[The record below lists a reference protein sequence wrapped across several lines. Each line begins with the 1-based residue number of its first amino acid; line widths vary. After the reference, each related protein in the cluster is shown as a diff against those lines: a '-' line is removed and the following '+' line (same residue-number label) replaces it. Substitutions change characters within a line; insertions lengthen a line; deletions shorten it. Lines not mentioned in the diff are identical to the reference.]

1 MDSIIKILE
10 QIKPGV
16 DFNTEENLIEDEILD
31 SFDIVTL
38 VAKLND
44 EFDVEITPVD
54 LIPENFNT
62 AKIVIIFQT
71 YQISSFQLYQLY
83 HLHLKYYIFSYN
95 LLYLLQF

>member
-16 DFNTEENLIEDEILD
+16 DFNTEENLIEEEILD

-44 EFDVEITPVD
+44 EFDIEISPAD
-54 LIPENFNT
+54 LIPENFNS
-62 AKIVIIFQT
+62 AKKIYELVQK
-71 YQISSFQLYQLY
+71 LEDE
-83 HLHLKYYIFSYN
+83 
-95 LLYLLQF
+95 

>member
-16 DFNTEENLIEDEILD
+16 DFNTEENLIEEEILD

-44 EFDVEITPVD
+44 EFDIEITPAD
-54 LIPENFNT
+54 LVPENFNS
-62 AKIVIIFQT
+62 AERIYELVKR
-71 YQISSFQLYQLY
+71 LEEE
-83 HLHLKYYIFSYN
+83 
-95 LLYLLQF
+95 